1 MRRELLEAKAKE
13 ILGESPREVLELE
26 VGGSKS
32 IIISTSSYELTFR
45 CNREGRCEVMLR
57 YADNPAVTC
66 TTRCY
71 EDPTSNLD
79 RGLLE
84 ELKARVETLI
94 GSLGVKLLNPEDL
107 G

>member
-1 MRRELLEAKAKE
+1 MRRELLEAKVKE
-13 ILGESPREVLELE
+13 ILGESPGEVLELE

-32 IIISTSSYELTFR
+32 IIMSTSSYELTFR
-45 CNREGRCEVMLR
+45 CNMEGRCEVMLR

-94 GSLGVKLLNPEDL
+94 GSLRVKLLNPEDL

>member
-1 MRRELLEAKAKE
+1 MRRELLEAKVKE

-32 IIISTSSYELTFR
+32 IIISTSLYELTFR
-45 CNREGRCEVMLR
+45 CNSEGRCEVMLR

>member
-71 EDPTSNLD
+71 EDPASSLD

-94 GSLGVKLLNPEDL
+94 GSLEVKLLNPEDL

>member
-13 ILGESPREVLELE
+13 ILEESLREVLELE

-32 IIISTSSYELTFR
+32 IIISTGSYELTFR

-71 EDPTSNLD
+71 EDPASSLD

>member
-1 MRRELLEAKAKE
+1 MRRELLEAKVKE
-13 ILGESPREVLELE
+13 ILGESPGDVLELE

-32 IIISTSSYELTFR
+32 IIVSTSSYELTFR
-45 CNREGRCEVMLR
+45 CNMEGRCEVMVR

-84 ELKARVETLI
+84 ELRTRVEALI
-94 GSLGVKLLNPEDL
+94 DSLRVKLLNPEDL

>member
-1 MRRELLEAKAKE
+1 MRRELLEAKVKE

-32 IIISTSSYELTFR
+32 IIVSTSSYELTLR
-45 CNREGRCEVMLR
+45 CNMEGRCEVMVR

-66 TTRCY
+66 TTRCH
-71 EDPTSNLD
+71 EDPASNLD
-79 RGLLE
+79 RELLE
-84 ELKARVETLI
+84 ELRTRVEALI
-94 GSLGVKLLNPEDL
+94 GSLRVKLLNPEDL

>member
-1 MRRELLEAKAKE
+1 MRRELLEAKVKE
-13 ILGESPREVLELE
+13 ILGESPGEVLELE
-26 VGGSKS
+26 VEGSKS
-32 IIISTSSYELTFR
+32 IIVSTSSYELTFR
-45 CNREGRCEVMLR
+45 CNMEGRCEVMVR